1 MYICFLIPTVM
12 AELKKI
18 LLVDDNPEDTE
29 LTTIALTGKNLAGR
43 LVIANDGVEALEYLR
58 YKGKWAGRKKE
69 NPAFILLDIK
79 MPRMNGLELLEII
92 RQDPALAMIP
102 AVMLTSSRE
111 EQDLR
116 QCYQLG
122 ANAYVVKPVDFK
134 EFISTVGQL
143 GQFWA
148 TVNEVPSD
156 DKPIRH

>member
-1 MYICFLIPTVM
+1 M

-29 LTTIALTGKNLAGR
+29 LTTIALNGKNLAGR
-43 LVIANDGVEALEYLR
+43 LVVAGDGVEALEYLR
-58 YKGKWAGRKKE
+58 YQGQWANRKPE

-116 QCYQLG
+116 KCYQLG
-122 ANAYVVKPVDFK
+122 TNAYVVKPVDFK
-134 EFISTVGQL
+134 EFITAVGQL

-148 TVNEVPSD
+148 TINEIPSD
-156 DKPIRH
+156 DKLVRH